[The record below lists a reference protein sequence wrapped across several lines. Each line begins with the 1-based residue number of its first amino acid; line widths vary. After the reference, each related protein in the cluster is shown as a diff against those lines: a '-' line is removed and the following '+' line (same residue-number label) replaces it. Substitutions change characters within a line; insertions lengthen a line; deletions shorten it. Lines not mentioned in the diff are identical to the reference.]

1 MTTEWWSGAGL
12 ALALASMGVVSGAAK
27 AAKAR
32 ARRDARRAAVE
43 EKRREMRARF
53 ARERAGGVVVV
64 D

>member
-43 EKRREMRARF
+43 EKRREMRAPVSYTHLTLPTK
-53 ARERAGGVVVV
+53 A
-64 D
+64 